1 MSRHGGSDND
11 VARGAG
17 TAALKGAG
25 LVLLAIII
33 GIVLLQVVDD
43 GSPSGNTASTT
54 APKATTTTVKKSGS
68 TAKTTTTTKA
78 PTTPQ
83 REPSQLKLIVLNA
96 GAPTG
101 SAGTLSTALKSK
113 GYTNQ
118 AAATDWSGANKKGT
132 VVYCKAGLTR
142 EATALAVAV
151 GNGATAAAFPTPAP
165 PSSGNV
171 DCVVAVGS

>member
-1 MSRHGGSDND
+1 MSRHGGSDSD

-43 GSPSGNTASTT
+43 GEPSGSTAPTPK
-54 APKATTTTVKKSGS
+54 PKATTTTVKKSG
-68 TAKTTTTTKA
+68 TTKTTTTTKA
-78 PTTPQ
+78 PTTPP

-101 SAGTLSTALKSK
+101 AAGQLSNALKGK

-118 AAATDWSGANKKGT
+118 EAATDWSGANKKGT
-132 VVYCKAGLTR
+132 VVYCKSGLTR

-151 GNGATAAAFPTPAP
+151 GNGATAAAFPSPAP

-171 DCVVAVGS
+171 DCVVAVGG